1 MRRKLAIGAVIVS
14 LLFLQAQN
22 AYALNKVNNW
32 DFNGNATG
40 WTSTNGSGTDASP
53 SCSATGSST
62 TNSMA
67 TFQYN
72 SSLSSQTA
80 FEATT
85 PAVKNVDY
93 RGFIYQSITAPGSG
107 TVKTKGKFSYYATS
121 SAWGSGWVRLD
132 IYNSD
137 NTSFIANLDCITF
150 SANTAWTT
158 RSFGGDV
165 SLTGGTTYTIRVTL
179 QAKTKANSNTAITV
193 GVDNVAVNLAPTG
206 LSASAAGGTTNASLT
221 WTASTAGTG
230 ANGLHATTP
239 YKVYRDTGSPV
250 STFLS
255 NGTTNSYTDSATTGN
270 TTYYYAVT
278 DVDTAS
284 DESPKS
290 AESSVLTLPGAPTGL
305 TFSNIQSTSL
315 RVEWTSPSGGAASYK
330 VERCQGTLCSD
341 FSQIASGVTNAY
353 YDDSP
358 LSASTTYRYR
368 VRANNSSGDSPYS
381 GENETTTDA
390 ASIISVTLTSDG
402 EIQYGLL
409 GSSESKTTLTLT
421 DTQTAQNDGNVTE
434 KFNIKA
440 SNATGGT
447 AWTLGDPVSTNVFKM
462 RYSINGTDWTTLTT
476 ADSYQTLAQNITST
490 SSQNFD
496 LELTAPSSSSDAA
509 QKTITITIQ
518 AEQQP

>member
-1 MRRKLAIGAVIVS
+1 M
-14 LLFLQAQN
+14 
-22 AYALNKVNNW
+22 
-32 DFNGNATG
+32 
-40 WTSTNGSGTDASP
+40 
-53 SCSATGSST
+53 
-62 TNSMA
+62 
-67 TFQYN
+67 
-72 SSLSSQTA
+72 
-80 FEATT
+80 
-85 PAVKNVDY
+85 
-93 RGFIYQSITAPGSG
+93 
-107 TVKTKGKFSYYATS
+107 
-121 SAWGSGWVRLD
+121 
-132 IYNSD
+132 
-137 NTSFIANLDCITF
+137 
-150 SANTAWTT
+150 
-158 RSFGGDV
+158 
-165 SLTGGTTYTIRVTL
+165 
-179 QAKTKANSNTAITV
+179 
-193 GVDNVAVNLAPTG
+193 
-206 LSASAAGGTTNASLT
+206 
-221 WTASTAGTG
+221 
-230 ANGLHATTP
+230 
-239 YKVYRDTGSPV
+239 
-250 STFLS
+250 
-255 NGTTNSYTDSATTGN
+255 
-270 TTYYYAVT
+270 
-278 DVDTAS
+278 
-284 DESPKS
+284 
-290 AESSVLTLPGAPTGL
+290 
-305 TFSNIQSTSL
+305 
-315 RVEWTSPSGGAASYK
+315 
-330 VERCQGTLCSD
+330 
-341 FSQIASGVTNAY
+341 TNAY